1 MHRARRPEDRQ
12 LPWSDFSTTTQPRR
26 IAMATPKDAI
36 ALLRADHKAVDALFK
51 DYESARRG
59 SQKQALV
66 KEICVQLTAH
76 AQIEEEIFYPAVQK
90 ALRDKELVPEA
101 RVEHATMKSL
111 IAQIEDVAPDGELYE
126 AKVMVLGEYV
136 RHHVKEEQNE
146 LFPKVKETRLDL
158 VALGEQLAARKRE
171 LLEALQPV

>member
-1 MHRARRPEDRQ
+1 
-12 LPWSDFSTTTQPRR
+12 
-26 IAMATPKDAI
+26 MATQKDAI

-126 AKVMVLGEYV
+126 AKVTVLGEYV
-136 RHHVKEEQNE
+136 RHHVREEQNE

-158 VALGEQLAARKRE
+158 VALGEQLAARKQE